1 MLLPPGTRSR
11 PGARGAAFGFW
22 STGHRRGAPGG
33 RPASVQVS
41 YVSEATPGRPNED
54 FVAAGH
60 GWVVL
65 LDGAT
70 APPGVDSGCRHDPA
84 WLVRRLGGCIAAL
97 LAPEDGRPLPDLVA
111 EAIKVTGEGH
121 AGTCDLQNPDSPSA
135 TVSLL
140 RRRGAAVEWYVL
152 ADSPIVVDAGEV
164 RVFRDDRVDH
174 LPSYT
179 LESVRELRNSPGG
192 FWVASTKPEAA
203 YEGLTGEVPVAGLRR
218 AAVLSDGAS
227 RLVER
232 FGRMGW
238 DDLLRL
244 LDEEGPRELVRRTR
258 AAEASA
264 TGPRGKRYDDATAV
278 LVRF

>member
-1 MLLPPGTRSR
+1 M
-11 PGARGAAFGFW
+11 
-22 STGHRRGAPGG
+22 
-33 RPASVQVS
+33 
-41 YVSEATPGRPNED
+41 SEATPGRKNED
-54 FVAAGH
+54 FVAAGA

-70 APPGVDSGCRHDPA
+70 APAGVESGCRHDPV
-84 WLVRRLGGCIAAL
+84 WLVRRLGGRMAGL
-97 LAPEDGRPLPDLVA
+97 LALADGRPLPDLVA
-111 EAIKVTGEGH
+111 EAIKETGEAH
-121 AGTCDLQNPDSPSA
+121 TGTCDLQNPDSPSA

-140 RRRGAAVEWYVL
+140 RRRGEVVEWYVL
-152 ADSPIVVDAGEV
+152 ADSPIVIDAGEV

-179 LESVRELRNSPGG
+179 LEGVRRSRNSPGG
-192 FWVASTKPEAA
+192 FWVASTRPEAA

-232 FGRMGW
+232 FGLLEW
-238 DDLLRL
+238 KELLRL

-258 AAEASA
+258 EAEASVE
-264 TGPRGKRYDDATAV
+264 GGRGKRYDDATAV

>member
-1 MLLPPGTRSR
+1 M
-11 PGARGAAFGFW
+11 
-22 STGHRRGAPGG
+22 
-33 RPASVQVS
+33 
-41 YVSEATPGRPNED
+41 SEATPGRENED
-54 FVAAGH
+54 FVAAGP

-84 WLVRRLGGCIAAL
+84 WLVRRLGGRIAAL
-97 LAPEDGRPLPDLVA
+97 LALEDGKPLPDLVA
-111 EAIKVTGEGH
+111 EAIKVTGEAH
-121 AGTCDLQNPDSPSA
+121 TATCDLQNPDSPSA

-140 RRRGAAVEWYVL
+140 RRRDAAVEWFVL
-152 ADSPIVVDAGEV
+152 ADSPIVVDVGEI

-179 LESVRELRNSPGG
+179 LEGVRASRNSPGG

-203 YEGLTGEVPVAGLRR
+203 YEGLTGEVPVDGLRR

-232 FGRMGW
+232 FGHLGW
-238 DDLLRL
+238 DELLQL
-244 LDEEGPRELVRRTR
+244 LDDEGPRELVRRTR
-258 AAEASA
+258 IAEASG
-264 TGPRGKRYDDATAV
+264 TRPRGKQYDDATAV
-278 LVRF
+278 FVRF

>member
-1 MLLPPGTRSR
+1 M
-11 PGARGAAFGFW
+11 
-22 STGHRRGAPGG
+22 
-33 RPASVQVS
+33 
-41 YVSEATPGRPNED
+41 SEATPGRENED
-54 FVAAGH
+54 FVAAGP

-84 WLVRRLGGCIAAL
+84 WLVRRLGGRIAAL
-97 LAPEDGRPLPDLVA
+97 LALEDGKPLPDLVA
-111 EAIKVTGEGH
+111 EAIKVTGEAH
-121 AGTCDLQNPDSPSA
+121 TATCDLDNPDSPSA

-140 RRRGAAVEWYVL
+140 RCRGEAAEWFVL
-152 ADSPIVVDAGEV
+152 ADSPIVLDVGEV
-164 RVFRDDRVDH
+164 KVVRDDRVDH

-179 LESVRELRNSPGG
+179 LEGVRRSRNSPGG

-203 YEGLTGEVPVAGLRR
+203 YEGQTGEVPVGGLKR

-232 FGRMGW
+232 FEHMGW

-244 LDEEGPRELVRRTR
+244 LEEEGPRELIRRTR
-258 AAEASA
+258 AAEAESEA
-264 TGPRGKRYDDATAV
+264 APPRGKRHDDATAV
-278 LVRF
+278 FVRF

>member
-1 MLLPPGTRSR
+1 M
-11 PGARGAAFGFW
+11 
-22 STGHRRGAPGG
+22 
-33 RPASVQVS
+33 
-41 YVSEATPGRPNED
+41 SEATPGRENED
-54 FVAAGH
+54 FVAAGP

-84 WLVRRLGGCIAAL
+84 WLVRRLGGRIAAL
-97 LAPEDGRPLPDLVA
+97 LALEDGKPLPDLVA
-111 EAIKVTGEGH
+111 EAIKVTGEAHTG
-121 AGTCDLQNPDSPSA
+121 ACDLQNPDSPSA

-140 RRRGAAVEWYVL
+140 RRRGEVVEWFVL
-152 ADSPIVVDAGEV
+152 ADSPIVVDVGEIM
-164 RVFRDDRVDH
+164 VFRDDRVDH

-179 LESVRELRNSPGG
+179 LEGVRRSRNSPGG

-203 YEGLTGEVPVAGLRR
+203 YEGLTGEVPVDGLRR

-232 FGRMGW
+232 FEQMEW
-238 DDLLRL
+238 DELLQL

-258 AAEASA
+258 VTEA
-264 TGPRGKRYDDATAV
+264 TGTKPRGKQYDDATAV
-278 LVRF
+278 FVRF